1 MESTLPQT
9 ASTAVINFSL
19 AWMTGVLV
27 FRFWLMR
34 PTAAWQKAVVVRL
47 SAAMAAGLAACA
59 AGILLSLW
67 SESSAMGDVPWL
79 AAWPACK
86 EMLTSTHYGHA
97 GVAAIVLLVVA
108 MLVHWVLRDRGIGM
122 RYVASIGVL
131 LLLVFAA
138 RVTIGHAFEQGF
150 LSVALLVEW
159 LHLQFM
165 SLWAGIVFVA
175 GWLVA
180 PRMLTNGL
188 APTKERAVYLTLMSD
203 WAAAALAGILV
214 TGAYNSFRVLGSP
227 RDLLNADYGHVLVF
241 KLCFVLV
248 AIALGS
254 FNKFFGLPAAL
265 SATSSP
271 DKANRGLRM
280 VISVLRV
287 ESIALLLVLGAAA
300 VLSNSAPPS
309 P

>member
-9 ASTAVINFSL
+9 ASTAVINVSL
-19 AWMTGVLV
+19 AWMAGVLV
-27 FRFWLMR
+27 FRFWLMK
-34 PTAAWQKAVVVRL
+34 PTAVWQKEVVVRL
-47 SAAMAAGLAACA
+47 SVAMLAGLAACA
-59 AGILLSLW
+59 SGISLSLW

-79 AAWPACK
+79 AAWPAGK

-97 GVAAIVLLVVA
+97 GIAAVGLLVVA
-108 MLVHWVLRDRGIGM
+108 MLVHSVLRKPGTDK

-159 LHLQFM
+159 LHLLFM

-175 GWLVA
+175 SWLVA
-180 PRMLTNGL
+180 PRMLISDLATTND
-188 APTKERAVYLTLMSD
+188 RAAYLTLMSD
-203 WAAAALAGILV
+203 WAAAALAGNLA

-265 SATSSP
+265 SPSSSP

-280 VISVLRV
+280 VISVLRI
-287 ESIALLLVLGAAA
+287 ESLALLLVLGAAA
-300 VLSNSAPPS
+300 VLTNSAPPS